1 MYSILKFCMLSVEST
16 LWTIFK
22 EVHNLCTIMRVQW
35 CSQYVRLHVAHLQIT
50 DSFCY
55 NMTCMHR
62 PCSRNTHNSTGMVHK
77 VQVHI
82 GNCCTMLSYLVPM
95 YRVHC
100 TPNQCVSI
108 TQYACIHAACIHN
121 ACIHDAWSPDLT
133 DIFSNWAKYRIS
145 SPRADDP
152 CMF

>member
-1 MYSILKFCMLSVEST
+1 MKKRWRILFFTLKTDGLSRLLPQQLYPDNSKWRPYLCFWSNASWPER
-16 LWTIFK
+16 
-22 EVHNLCTIMRVQW
+22 EPQNLPF
-35 CSQYVRLHVAHLQIT
+35 LHFRENVFLCI
-50 DSFCY
+50 SLKKWL
-55 NMTCMHR
+55 
-62 PCSRNTHNSTGMVHK
+62 PEINSWYLYLFQKDV
-77 VQVHI
+77 I
-82 GNCCTMLSYLVPM
+82 YLVPM

-133 DIFSNWAKYRIS
+133 DIFLNWAKYRIS